1 MYNSDRAGS
10 VIIGALF
17 FCAIF
22 GIIAARAEEIDRG
35 MASCAAVENDV
46 NRLSC
51 FDDLAKQRN
60 VAGPGIETTSKG
72 KWQVQSET
80 SKIDDRTNVFM
91 AVESENEF
99 EGKYGSSQ
107 HATMFIA
114 CREGQTHLY
123 FQFGDHFMADNESY
137 GEITVRIDKQK
148 ATTISTT
155 ESTDNNALGL
165 WSGSGVGFLKKL
177 FGKSKL
183 LIRAAPFNESPIT
196 VEFQVEGIEAAIAP
210 LRKNCRW

>member
-1 MYNSDRAGS
+1 MKILTMLALAAGLIVS
-10 VIIGALF
+10 F
-17 FCAIF
+17 SSTE
-22 GIIAARAEEIDRG
+22 AEEPDRG
-35 MASCAAVENDV
+35 MAGCAVIENAV

-60 VAGPGIETTSKG
+60 VAQPEISTTSKG
-72 KWQVQSET
+72 NWQVQSET

-91 AVESENEF
+91 VIKSENEF
-99 EGKYGSSQ
+99 EGKFKGSQ
-107 HATMFIA
+107 RATMFIA
-114 CREGQTHLY
+114 CREGRTHLY
-123 FQFGDHFMADNESY
+123 FQFGDHFMADNSSY

-165 WSGSGVGFLKKL
+165 WSGAGIELLKKL

-183 LIRAAPFNESPIT
+183 LIRTTPFNESPIT
-196 VEFQVEGIEAAIAP
+196 VEFQIEGIETAIAP
-210 LRKNCRW
+210 LRKNCNW